1 MTILLT
7 NDDGINSEGIRSLF
21 DMLSTAHE
29 VFVIAPEDERS
40 ACSNAITV
48 RTSLSIHQIDDRHFA
63 VNGYT
68 ADCVNIGLNGGF
80 IPSVDL
86 VISGINHGP
95 NLGDDVYFS
104 GTVAGARTACIFGV
118 HGIALSLDC
127 LDSSSYFNQAS
138 AFMLHFI
145 SDIIRYRG
153 RQALFFNINYPNLPD
168 SEIRGIRNT
177 VLGRRKY
184 NDTYTIHQEN
194 GKSKIIQLS
203 GAIESIGE
211 ENTDVFE
218 LRNGFI
224 SVTPLSLDCTDHEF
238 LRIAR

>member
-7 NDDGINSEGIRSLF
+7 NDDGVLAEGIHALF
-21 DMLSTAHE
+21 NTLSMEHD
-29 VFVIAPEDERS
+29 VFVIAPDDERS

-48 RTSLSIHQIDDRHFA
+48 RDKLSIKQIDDRHFA

-127 LDSSSYFNQAS
+127 LDSSSYFSQAS
-138 AFMLHFI
+138 TFILHFI
-145 SDIIRYRG
+145 GDILRYRG
-153 RQALFFNINYPNLPD
+153 RPALFFNINYPNLPAP
-168 SEIRGIRNT
+168 EIKGMKHT

-184 NDTYTIHQEN
+184 NDIYTIHEEN
-194 GKSKIIQLS
+194 GQSKIIQLS
-203 GAIESIGE
+203 GAIESIGG

-218 LRNGFI
+218 LRSGYI

-238 LRIAR
+238 LRILR

>member
-7 NDDGINSEGIRSLF
+7 NDDGVNAEGIKALF
-21 DMLSTAHE
+21 DILSTAHD

-48 RTSLSIHQIDDRHFA
+48 RTSLSIHKIDDRHFA
-63 VNGYT
+63 VDGYT

-80 IPSVDL
+80 FPPFDI

-127 LDSSSYFNQAS
+127 LDSSSYFSQAS
-138 AFMLHFI
+138 EFALHFI
-145 SDIIRYRG
+145 SDILCHTGDQPIC
-153 RQALFFNINYPNLPD
+153 FNINYPNIPKH
-168 SEIRGIRNT
+168 EINGIKYTR
-177 VLGRRKY
+177 LGRRKY
-184 NDTYTIHQEN
+184 NDTYTIHSET
-194 GKSKIIQLS
+194 GMSKIIQLS
-203 GAIESIGE
+203 GTIESIGGDT
-211 ENTDVFE
+211 TDVFE

-224 SVTPLSLDCTDHEF
+224 SVTPLSIDCSDHEF
-238 LRIAR
+238 LRIIR

>member
-7 NDDGINSEGIRSLF
+7 NDDGVNAEGIRALF
-21 DMLSTAHE
+21 DTLSTEHE

-48 RTSLSIHQIDDRHFA
+48 RTSLSINQLDDRHFA
-63 VNGYT
+63 VDGYT

-80 IPSVDL
+80 IPPVDL

-127 LDSSSYFNQAS
+127 LNTSSYFSQAS
-138 AFMLHFI
+138 SFMLHFI
-145 SDIIRYRG
+145 GDITRHRG
-153 RQALFFNINYPNLPD
+153 RPALFFNINYPNLPSD
-168 SEIRGIRNT
+168 EIKGVKNT

-194 GKSKIIQLS
+194 GKGKIIQLS
-203 GAIESIGE
+203 GAIESIGG

-238 LRIAR
+238 LRITR